1 MTFGKPGKDSQYHGT
16 PKNLLR
22 NATQA
27 RMAVQKAAPPDP
39 GPCAERNLLPIP
51 DGHHMSMITPHPC
64 PWRPVLP
71 ALLFALCLL
80 FPAPPASSGQ
90 AAGDQN
96 KLLEQTRQ
104 DIRDSGR
111 AITQSRKDLEAKRQE
126 IGESVA
132 ALKRTRDELALWA
145 WMADN
150 PWDLRDV
157 MEGVDDLR
165 GKARA
170 LLDIPDA
177 SEADIVHQVNY
188 LDKLEARI
196 AQSLREGLG
205 PENDVQLRLILGD
218 LITLRV
224 RLGDLRTDTETVL
237 RPTEE
242 FLESVDA
249 WKTSLTQELN
259 HAWEPYYFTPDPWL
273 SDLTD
278 SDTMSQVLRD
288 WGKSTRLAIT
298 VAVQDREAGEWLAK
312 LALVLVIA
320 VLPWL
325 VIRQALR
332 RMKATKA
339 HPEVIRQFSRAAACL
354 SFGLGI
360 AFFATQIGF
369 VLYSELSA
377 LAEVFF
383 TAALVL
389 ASRGMTLVSA
399 GPLSSPRTFT
409 RWPLWGLFCLGLLLQ
424 VPAIP
429 DPLATP
435 LFALALC
442 GAALLVRR
450 HGRTAETRL
459 DAAISACCVFILPA
473 LALCALAGYA
483 RAAILATSV
492 LFYAVLSLRL
502 SVAIELL
509 RERRME
515 VLANNSGHTLA
526 KAILSG
532 LGFPLVLLTVF
543 FFCLVFASTQFEAR
557 DIFTALLAQEIH
569 LDYVT
574 LSAQNVLAVI
584 LAFYLTRMAIAAS
597 RSFLLHPSLPT
608 RRKKKRGVAA
618 STLATIVGYLWWAGF
633 VLCALL
639 LVGFS
644 PTGLAVVAG
653 GLSVGIGF
661 GLQNIV
667 SNFISGLILL
677 FGRSVEP
684 GDVLILGSDMV
695 VVRRVNIRNTVVE
708 TMDNAT
714 VFVPNSELI
723 TGRLTNLSHKD
734 PTVRREVTVG
744 VAYGSDRELV
754 RRLLLEAAAHSPR
767 VLAEPAPSVVFTD
780 FGPSAL
786 EFRLRVWIN
795 EPQDGLTIVSGVRE
809 AIDDLFRQNDVE
821 ISFPQTDVH
830 LRSAPGLDKALDAAR
845 TSWNTG
851 PSCAAPRPAP
861 EPVPGPTP
869 DNRSASPETPKR
881 KSS

>member
-1 MTFGKPGKDSQYHGT
+1 MAHRDMFCGT
-16 PKNLLR
+16 IP
-22 NATQA
+22 QA
-27 RMAVQKAAPPDP
+27 RVAVRKATPPDP
-39 GPCAERNLLPIP
+39 GSYAGRNPISTSHGHPMPTCTPKARPGLL
-51 DGHHMSMITPHPC
+51 
-64 PWRPVLP
+64 
-71 ALLFALCLL
+71 ALLTALCLL
-80 FPAPPASSGQ
+80 FPAAPAAFGLSPADPGLLMEQ
-90 AAGDQN
+90 A
-96 KLLEQTRQ
+96 RQ
-104 DIRDSGR
+104 DIRESGQ
-111 AITQSRKDLEAKRQE
+111 AIAQSRMELHARQE
-126 IGESVA
+126 EIEKSVA
-132 ALKRTRDELALWA
+132 SLKRTREELTLWA

-165 GKARA
+165 RQAQS
-170 LLDIPDA
+170 LLGNPDA
-177 SEADIVHQVNY
+177 YEADIVHQLGY
-188 LDKLEARI
+188 LDKVEARI
-196 AQSLREGLG
+196 TQSLNEGLS
-205 PENDVQLRLILGD
+205 PEADVQLRLILGD
-218 LITLRV
+218 LIALRV
-224 RLGDLRTDTETVL
+224 RLGDLRADIETAMGPATD
-237 RPTEE
+237 
-242 FLESVDA
+242 FLEAVDA

-259 HAWEPYYFTPDPWL
+259 AAWEPYYFTQDPWL
-273 SDLTD
+273 SDLID
-278 SDTMSQVLRD
+278 PETMAQLLGGFV
-288 WGKSTRLAIT
+288 KSTRLAFT
-298 VAVQDREAGEWLAK
+298 VAGQGRDAGDWLTT
-312 LALVLVIA
+312 LALALAIA
-320 VLPWL
+320 VLPWMIL
-325 VIRQALR
+325 RHVLR
-332 RMKATKA
+332 RARA
-339 HPEVIRQFSRAAACL
+339 ANALPDAAGQFSRAMACL
-354 SFGLGI
+354 CSGLAV
-360 AFFATQIGF
+360 AFFATRLGF

-377 LAEVFF
+377 VSEVFF

-389 ASRGMTLVSA
+389 ASRGLTLLSA
-399 GPLSSPRTFT
+399 GGLSSPRTFT

-424 VPAIP
+424 VPGIP
-429 DPLATP
+429 DPLTTP

-459 DAAISACCVFILPA
+459 DAAIAACCVFLLPI
-473 LALCALAGYA
+473 LALCTLAGYT

-492 LFYAVLSLRL
+492 LFYAVLSVRL
-502 SVAIELL
+502 SVAIGLL
-509 RERRME
+509 RDRQLERLGKGDSH
-515 VLANNSGHTLA
+515 VLARA
-526 KAILSG
+526 VLSG

-543 FFCLVFASTQFEAR
+543 FSCLMFASTQFEAR
-557 DIFTALLAQEIH
+557 DIFVALLRQEAH

-574 LSAQNVLAVI
+574 LSAQNILAVI

-597 RSFLLHPSLPT
+597 RSFVLHHGPPM

-618 STLATIVGYLWWAGF
+618 HTLATIVGYLWWAGF
-633 VLCALL
+633 VLCALV

-667 SNFISGLILL
+667 SNFVSGLILL

-695 VVRRVNIRNTVVE
+695 VVRRVNFRNTVVV

-723 TGRLTNLSHKD
+723 TGRVTNLSHTD

-754 RRLLLEAAAHSPR
+754 RRLLLAAAAQSPR

-786 EFRLRVWIN
+786 EYRLRVWIN

-809 AIDDLFRQNDVE
+809 AIDDLFREHGVE

-830 LRSAPGLDKALDAAR
+830 LRSAPGLSQALDAAR
-845 TSWNTG
+845 PSWDTD
-851 PSCAAPRPAP
+851 PAPAAPRPAP
-861 EPVPGPTP
+861 EQESAPGP
-869 DNRSASPETPKR
+869 DNGPETPEKPQR
-881 KSS
+881 KGS

>member
-1 MTFGKPGKDSQYHGT
+1 MP
-16 PKNLLR
+16 
-22 NATQA
+22 
-27 RMAVQKAAPPDP
+27 
-39 GPCAERNLLPIP
+39 
-51 DGHHMSMITPHPC
+51 MITPRT
-64 PWRPVLP
+64 RPGRLP
-71 ALLFALCLL
+71 LLALLALLIALCLL

-96 KLLEQTRQ
+96 KLMEQTRQ
-104 DIRDSGR
+104 DIRDSGQ

-177 SEADIVHQVNY
+177 SEADIVHHVNY

-196 AQSLREGLG
+196 TQSLREGLS

-224 RLGDLRTDTETVL
+224 RLGDLRTDIETVL

-249 WKTSLTQELN
+249 WKTALTQELN
-259 HAWEPYYFTPDPWL
+259 EAWEPYYFTQDPWL

-278 SDTMSQVLRD
+278 SDTLSQLLRD
-288 WGKSTRLAIT
+288 WAKSTKLAFT

-325 VIRQALR
+325 VMRQVLH
-332 RMKATKA
+332 RMEATKA
-339 HPEVIRQFSRAAACL
+339 HPEVIRQFSRATVCL
-354 SFGLGI
+354 SCGLAI

-377 LAEVFF
+377 VAEVFF

-389 ASRGMTLVSA
+389 LSRGLTIVSA

-442 GAALLVRR
+442 VAAYLVRH

-459 DAAISACCVFILPA
+459 DASISACCVVILPL
-473 LALCALAGYA
+473 LALCSLAGYA

-492 LFYAVLSLRL
+492 LFYAVLSVRMT
-502 SVAIELL
+502 VAIDLL
-509 RERRME
+509 LERLHDRLGKGNKHI
-515 VLANNSGHTLA
+515 LAR
-526 KAILSG
+526 AILSG
-532 LGFPLVLLTVF
+532 LGLPLVFLTVF

-557 DIFTALLAQEIH
+557 DIFADLLTQEIH

-574 LSAQNVLAVI
+574 LSAQKVLAVI
-584 LAFYLTRMAIAAS
+584 LAFSLTRMANTAS
-597 RSFLLHPSLPT
+597 RSFLMHPSSPSH
-608 RRKKKRGVAA
+608 RPKKRGVAA

-633 VLCALL
+633 TLCALL

-677 FGRSVEP
+677 FGRAVEP

-695 VVRRVNIRNTVVE
+695 VVRRVNIRNTVVA

-734 PTVRREVTVG
+734 PTVRREVAVG

-754 RRLLLEAAAHSPR
+754 KRLLLEAAAHSPR

-795 EPQDGLTIVSGVRE
+795 EPQDGLTIVSGVRD
-809 AIDDLFRQNDVE
+809 AVDDLFRQHGVE
-821 ISFPQTDVH
+821 ISYPQTDVH
-830 LRSAPGLDKALDAAR
+830 LRTAPGLYTALDATR
-845 TSWNTG
+845 TSWNTD

-861 EPVPGPTP
+861 APVPGPDDSP
-869 DNRSASPETPKR
+869 ASPETPKR